1 MADLIINTT
10 TAIANKELK
19 RANDKIVKAT
29 DGMNRDMMKLA
40 VAIKEAKEVFDTDS
54 ESIKETDNFASFVD
68 YSKKVLNMTKTT
80 AYRFI
85 DVAKN
90 FLATDKSNVIVT
102 IPTSESGRAWTISQL
117 SILCKLG
124 EHARDIAIECI
135 EDGNI
140 SSDMSCKELDEA
152 INNYLNPVIEDDTT
166 GEESEESE
174 RNEEAIEAVAKV
186 EKYKMEFVQYDDD
199 SVEIKING
207 ESWTDINETTIRTL
221 FNSLLDKFYVHVGT
235 TTKTEQ

>member
-1 MADLIINTT
+1 MGELIINTA

-40 VAIKEAKEVFDTDS
+40 IAIKEAKEVFDTDS
-54 ESIKETDNFASFVD
+54 ESIKETDNFTSFVD

-90 FLATDKSNVIVT
+90 FLATEKSNVIVT

-117 SILCKLG
+117 SILCRLG
-124 EHARDIAIECI
+124 ENAHDIAIECI
-135 EDGNI
+135 EEGVI
-140 SSDMSCKELDEA
+140 SSDMSCKELEEA
-152 INNYLNPVIEDDTT
+152 VNNYLNPVIEDDTT
-166 GEESEESE
+166 GQETEETEES
-174 RNEEAIEAVAKV
+174 NDTIEAIAKIEA
-186 EKYKMEFVQYDDD
+186 YRMEFVQYDDD

-207 ESWTDINETTIRTL
+207 ETWKNIGESSFRTL
-221 FNSLLDKFYVHVGT
+221 LNALLDKFYIAYGS
-235 TTKTEQ
+235 EESE

>member
-1 MADLIINTT
+1 MGELIINTA

-40 VAIKEAKEVFDTDS
+40 IAIKEAKEVFDTDS
-54 ESIKETDNFASFVD
+54 ESIKETDNFTSFVD

-90 FLATDKSNVIVT
+90 FLATEKSNVIVT

-117 SILCKLG
+117 SILCRLG
-124 EHARDIAIECI
+124 ENAHDTAIECI
-135 EDGNI
+135 EEGVI
-140 SSDMSCKELDEA
+140 SSDMSCKELEEA
-152 INNYLNPVIEDDTT
+152 VNNYLNPVIEDDTT
-166 GEESEESE
+166 GQETEETEES
-174 RNEEAIEAVAKV
+174 NDTIEAVAKI
-186 EKYKMEFVQYDDD
+186 EAYRMEFIQYDDE

-207 ESWTDINETTIRTL
+207 ETWEDVNENNIRTL
-221 FNSLLDKFYVHVGT
+221 LNALLDKFYIANDIA
-235 TTKTEQ
+235 KTEQ